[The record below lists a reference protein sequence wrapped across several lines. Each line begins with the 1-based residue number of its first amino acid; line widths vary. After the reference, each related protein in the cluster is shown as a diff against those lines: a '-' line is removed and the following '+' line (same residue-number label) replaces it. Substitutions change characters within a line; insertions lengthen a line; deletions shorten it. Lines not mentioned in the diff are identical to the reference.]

1 MILSVFGYLLAPLL
15 VIFLWAI
22 VNEGRQSWR
31 DRAARRR
38 EKRRRRARE
47 MRRMP

>member
-1 MILSVFGYLLAPLL
+1 MSGLGYLLAPLL

-22 VNEGRQSWR
+22 VSGGRQSWR
-31 DRAARRR
+31 GRVARRR
-38 EKRRRRARE
+38 EKRRRKARE